1 MEKKFRY
8 STVTDAVQTLRK
20 AGFNK
25 DCRLGRDFITCGSE
39 KFEAKDLRIAVVYRY
54 EGDSGPADEAT
65 VYGIKTKCRLKGI
78 LIMADGIYADAAS
91 TQILEK
97 LHFRKN
103 KILAASYMT
112 IC

>member
-8 STVTDAVQTLRK
+8 GTVTDAVQILRK
-20 AGFNK
+20 MASNK
-25 DCRLGRDFITCGSE
+25 DCHLGKDFIICGSE

-54 EGDSGPADEAT
+54 EGDSDPADEAT
-65 VYGIKTKCRLKGI
+65 VYRIETACGLKGI

-97 LHFRKN
+97 LQFRKN
-103 KILAASYMT
+103 KILADSYT
-112 IC
+112 PDY